1 MIMMTDWYEKSM
13 RALQL
18 AGKGARTQQ
27 AYTRSVRKL
36 LEFFDKSPE
45 LISETELQ
53 DYFLHRRNIDEW
65 SPNTMRIAHAG
76 IRFFF
81 THVLERDWRTFDYLG
96 AQKEFRLPT
105 VLSREEVRRVLSCV
119 YTFHNRVYL
128 STVYAC
134 GLRLQEALHLETSDI
149 DSDRMMLHVHR
160 GKGARDRYVPLPVR
174 ALPMLRAYW
183 KTHRHPRLLFPALG
197 RNGKNAAKS
206 QYPMAIS
213 SVQGAMKN
221 AVREAG
227 IHKKSVRIHTLRHSY
242 ATHLL
247 EEGVNLRVIQ
257 RYLGHASIE
266 TTMIYLH
273 LTEKGHEDASHL
285 VNALMEDL
293 AHE

>member
-1 MIMMTDWYEKSM
+1 M

-18 AGKGARTQQ
+18 AGKGERTQQ

-36 LEFFDKSPE
+36 LEFFEKSPE

-53 DYFLHRRNIDEW
+53 DYFLHRRNVDEW

-76 IRFFF
+76 ICFFF

-105 VLSREEVRRVLSCV
+105 VLSREEVRRVLACV
-119 YTFHNRVYL
+119 YTFHNRAYL

-160 GKGARDRYVPLPVR
+160 GKGSRDRYVPLPVK
-174 ALPMLRAYW
+174 ALPLLRAYW

-206 QYPMAIS
+206 NIPWRSAAYRGP
-213 SVQGAMKN
+213 
-221 AVREAG
+221 
-227 IHKKSVRIHTLRHSY
+227 
-242 ATHLL
+242 
-247 EEGVNLRVIQ
+247 
-257 RYLGHASIE
+257 
-266 TTMIYLH
+266 
-273 LTEKGHEDASHL
+273 
-285 VNALMEDL
+285 
-293 AHE
+293 

>member
-1 MIMMTDWYEKSM
+1 MRMTNWYEKSM

-18 AGKGARTQQ
+18 AGEGERTQQ

-36 LEFFDKSPE
+36 LEFFDKSPD

-134 GLRLQEALHLETSDI
+134 GCACRRRCT
-149 DSDRMMLHVHR
+149 
-160 GKGARDRYVPLPVR
+160 
-174 ALPMLRAYW
+174 W
-183 KTHRHPRLLFPALG
+183 KHP
-197 RNGKNAAKS
+197 
-206 QYPMAIS
+206 IS
-213 SVQGAMKN
+213 
-221 AVREAG
+221 
-227 IHKKSVRIHTLRHSY
+227 T
-242 ATHLL
+242 AT
-247 EEGVNLRVIQ
+247 G
-257 RYLGHASIE
+257 
-266 TTMIYLH
+266 
-273 LTEKGHEDASHL
+273 
-285 VNALMEDL
+285 
-293 AHE
+293 

>member
-1 MIMMTDWYEKSM
+1 MTDWYEKSM

-18 AGKGARTQQ
+18 AGKGERTQQ
-27 AYTRSVRKL
+27 AYTRAVRKL
-36 LEFFDKSPE
+36 VEFFDKSPD
-45 LISETELQ
+45 LITETELQ
-53 DYFLHRRNIDEW
+53 DYFLHRRNEDGW

-105 VLSREEVRRVLSCV
+105 VLSRQEVRRVLACV
-119 YTFHNRVYL
+119 YTFHNRAYL

-149 DSDRMMLHVHR
+149 DRDRMMLHVHR
-160 GKGARDRYVPLPVR
+160 GKGARDRFVPLPVKL
-174 ALPMLRAYW
+174 LPMLRAYW
-183 KTHRHPRLLFPALG
+183 KTHRHQRLIFPAMG
-197 RNGKNAAKS
+197 RNCKSGHNAKH
-206 QYPMAIS
+206 PMAVS

-227 IHKKSVRIHTLRHSY
+227 IHKKNVRIHTLRHSY

-257 RYLGHASIE
+257 RYLGHTSIE

-293 AHE
+293 GHE

>member
-1 MIMMTDWYEKSM
+1 MTDWYEKSM

-18 AGKGARTQQ
+18 AGKGERTQQ

-36 LEFFDKSPE
+36 VEFFDKTPDQ
-45 LISETELQ
+45 ISETELQ

-81 THVLERDWRTFDYLG
+81 TNVLERNWGTFNYLG

-149 DSDRMMLHVHR
+149 DSARMMIHVHR
-160 GKGARDRYVPLPVR
+160 GKKNSKG
-174 ALPMLRAYW
+174 
-183 KTHRHPRLLFPALG
+183 TLL
-197 RNGKNAAKS
+197 K
-206 QYPMAIS
+206 
-213 SVQGAMKN
+213 
-221 AVREAG
+221 
-227 IHKKSVRIHTLRHSY
+227 
-242 ATHLL
+242 
-247 EEGVNLRVIQ
+247 
-257 RYLGHASIE
+257 YL
-266 TTMIYLH
+266 
-273 LTEKGHEDASHL
+273 
-285 VNALMEDL
+285 N
-293 AHE
+293 